1 MLRRAALGTAFVL
14 LAGASHAAGNAKNG
28 EDIFN
33 RCGQCH
39 NAIKG
44 GGNGMGPNLFGVVGR
59 KAASLPSFPYSDS
72 LKNSKLVWTEANL
85 KKWVM
90 GPQKM
95 VPGTRMSF
103 AGLIRPQDAEDV
115 VAYLKTRK

>member
-1 MLRRAALGTAFVL
+1 MRVSIVCAAFMLATCAAQ
-14 LAGASHAAGNAKNG
+14 AAGDAKHG
-28 EDIFN
+28 EEVFN
-33 RCGQCH
+33 RCGMCH

-59 KAASLPSFPYSDS
+59 KAASLPDFFYSPA
-72 LKNSKLVWTEANL
+72 LKSSKLVWTEDNL

-103 AGLIRPQDAEDV
+103 AGITTQKDAEDV